1 MNRLKYEIG
10 MERFGLFIFE
20 HFHTACVQ
28 LQEAFN
34 ILTKYAIS
42 VEREYYDQVDSL
54 RDTFNKL
61 LERALQSQCKL
72 LGE

>member
-1 MNRLKYEIG
+1 M
-10 MERFGLFIFE
+10 FIPLYFSI
-20 HFHTACVQ
+20 FICFK

-34 ILTKYAIS
+34 ILTKYQIA

-72 LGE
+72 LG